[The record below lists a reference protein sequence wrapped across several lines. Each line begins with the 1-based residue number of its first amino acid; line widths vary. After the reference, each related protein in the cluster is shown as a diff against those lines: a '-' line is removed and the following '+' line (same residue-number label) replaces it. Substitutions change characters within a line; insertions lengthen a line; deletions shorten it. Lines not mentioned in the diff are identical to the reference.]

1 MRTAFSRRRLAVS
14 VGVVLT
20 AVTAASLT
28 VPSAS
33 AAPAPSSPAAG
44 VAPAFAARTA
54 APASVPFL
62 ASGGKLLAAGTT
74 GFLSEDH
81 GGTARWTRYA
91 DGVSKVIAK
100 NEGEY
105 VLGGGAGSDTVVV
118 ARLVSEAGAE
128 EMYTSTVRIYDMATG
143 AAPVTLD
150 LSASEETHG
159 QLDAVVG
166 STLLVSAHA
175 WRQELKLIDVVGGKP
190 TVRNVGDQHYEPTW
204 MTDTLTDTAVARLY
218 DRDMVVDLKT
228 GKPVGTYQLAP
239 EPGYPKPW
247 VPRSSFLS
255 PTHVGWTER
264 TDDKLVLATA
274 VRGQDEVVR
283 TPLGP
288 DDSTTITG
296 GLLGDWFAWGA
307 TTGNAT
313 PWHAFSARSLK
324 DGSTVE
330 LLDHATHA
338 TKGPDGTLLVLGVTA
353 ADGSGVFRVSLGADG
368 RPKAELIASTGE
380 PNDGAAPLSYV
391 GDAVPATVDLDG
403 VARARLA
410 WKFSTT
416 RADLTVEVKSKATG
430 EVFRT
435 VVRPSSGAG
444 AYPDGSL
451 GLDWAGEVGNAAWG
465 SARSAPNG
473 AYEWTVT
480 ARPWNG
486 MPSVTAS
493 GTMTVARSPKA
504 HDYDDDGAPD
514 LIARDKDGWISPI
527 ATRWDDATGRL
538 VPLDIRHS
546 RSGWN
551 VYDRLESVGDIAGS
565 NVADLV
571 TRDRD
576 GVLWLHR
583 GTSSQANPGFEP
595 RVRIGGGWNT
605 YTQLTG
611 GSDLTGDGRADLV
624 AVDKLGD
631 LYLYRANGST
641 TAPFEPRK
649 KIGHGWGIYN
659 QLTATGQIGG
669 GSAGDLVARDKDGV
683 LWLYLGKGDGTF
695 APRTKIGGG
704 WNVYADIV
712 GIGDGNKD
720 GRPDVYARTP
730 QGAAFFY
737 AGTGDWKAP
746 FKPRGSTAAG
756 VASPHDPAYNQVS

>member
-1 MRTAFSRRRLAVS
+1 MRITLSRRRLAVS
-14 VGVVLT
+14 VGVVLA

-28 VPSAS
+28 VPAAS
-33 AAPAPSSPAAG
+33 AAPATSPSAAG
-44 VAPAFAARTA
+44 VAPAARTA

-62 ASGGKLLAAGTT
+62 TSGGRLLAAGRT

-100 NEGEY
+100 GEGEY
-105 VLGGGAGSDTVVV
+105 VLGSGAGSDLVVV

-128 EMYTSTVRIYDMATG
+128 ELYTSTVKIYDMASG

-159 QLDAVVG
+159 HLDAVVG
-166 STLLVSAHA
+166 STLLVSA
-175 WRQELKLIDVVGGKP
+175 WRRELKVIDTDGVGKP
-190 TVRNVGDQHYEPTW
+190 TVRKVGDTHFEPYW
-204 MTDTLTDTAVARLY
+204 MGEDALPDTAVARLN
-218 DRDMVVDLKT
+218 DQDMVVDLKT

-239 EPGYPKPW
+239 DPRWPKPW

-264 TDDKLVLATA
+264 TDDKLVLAMA

-391 GDAVPATVDLDG
+391 GDAIPATVDLDG

-416 RADLTVEVKSKATG
+416 RADLTVELKSKVSWKT
-430 EVFRT
+430 FRT
-435 VVRPSSGAG
+435 VVRPSTGSG

-451 GLDWAGEVGNAAWG
+451 GLDWAGEMGDASWG
-465 SARSAPNG
+465 SASSAPNG

-504 HDYDDDGAPD
+504 HDYNDDGAPD
-514 LIARDKDGWISPI
+514 LIARDKDGWLSPI
-527 ATRWDDATGRL
+527 ETRWDDATGRL
-538 VPLDIRHS
+538 VPLDIRS
-546 RSGWN
+546 SASGWN
-551 VYDRLESVGDIAGS
+551 VYDRIESVGDIAGS
-565 NVADLV
+565 NAADLV
-571 TRDRD
+571 TRDKD
-576 GVLWLHR
+576 GFLWLHR
-583 GTSSQANPGFEP
+583 GTSSEAGFRFEP

-631 LYLYRANGST
+631 LYLYKATGT
-641 TAPFEPRK
+641 VTAPYEPRK

-669 GSAGDLVARDKDGV
+669 GPAGDLVARDKDGV

-720 GRPDVYARTP
+720 GRPDLYTRTP
-730 QGAAFFY
+730 QGTAFFY

-746 FKPRGSTAAG
+746 IKPRGSTEAG
-756 VASPHDPAYNQVS
+756 ATSPHHPEYNQVS